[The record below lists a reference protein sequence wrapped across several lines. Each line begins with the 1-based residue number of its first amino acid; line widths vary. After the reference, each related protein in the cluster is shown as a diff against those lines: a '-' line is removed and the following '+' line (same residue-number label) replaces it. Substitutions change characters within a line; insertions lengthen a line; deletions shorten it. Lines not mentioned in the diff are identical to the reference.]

1 MKIYKLVILK
11 KLGFSKNFLYYILY
25 TWKIVLGIGLFK
37 LSVIIAILALKLY
50 LGYKRMRL
58 DLAELIDIIKENA
71 QVQYRYR
78 ESPL

>member
-11 KLGFSKNFLYYILY
+11 KLGFSKKFLYYILY

-37 LSVIIAILALKLY
+37 LFVIIAILALKLY